1 MLKEINY
8 LICAKVSIV
17 QCCIYVGKM
26 LSITI
31 VNEEAII
38 FFKAEPTD
46 ICIGEKRLE
55 GSMECEFV
63 EC

>member
-1 MLKEINY
+1 
-8 LICAKVSIV
+8 V
-17 QCCIYVGKM
+17 QSLALYNVTSVEEM
-26 LSITI
+26 LSMTT

-46 ICIGEKRLE
+46 ICIGEQGLE
-55 GSMECEFV
+55 GSMGCEFV